1 MADIRVKTESN
12 PVSPGTLIPEGSPAL
27 PERVQLALR
36 EGRPLPS
43 PCLSIC
49 RIDEEAGW
57 CEGCAR
63 TLDEI
68 ACWGSAS
75 NAQRLQIWL
84 QVVQRQA
91 GSASTSAGPTA
102 GQTTP

>member
-1 MADIRVKTESN
+1 MPES
-12 PVSPGTLIPEGSPAL
+12 LQML

-49 RIDEEAGW
+49 RIDEDAGW

-63 TLDEI
+63 TLEEI

-84 QVVQRQA
+84 AVVQRQA
-91 GSASTSAGPTA
+91 GPQASGTGSSTDRTA
-102 GQTTP
+102 S